1 MEHQHGGRLIEAAR
15 ENNLNPDQIIDFS
28 ANINFMGPPPLILE
42 AISSNVKKI
51 ENYPEI
57 NSKNLKKLI
66 AEKHRLTAD
75 QVTVANGAA
84 EMIYQLNKVLQ
95 PGQVLV
101 IDPTFSEYQLAAE
114 SVGAEIKHFQLSQ
127 SANFM
132 PDLEQLKANLNN
144 KIDLLFICN
153 PNNPTAHLLK
163 ADKLET
169 VIQKA
174 AENDITV
181 VIDEAFIDFLTEPA
195 QYSTIKLLDSYDNL
209 VILKSMTKLFA
220 IPGLRLGYALTNKSL
235 SLELENRRDPWS
247 VNYFSQ
253 LAGEIIFSRK
263 QEIADYVKQS
273 RKKIAVERNFL
284 SQKLKEFKKLKVY
297 QPTTNYIFINI
308 SGTDYSSAELKQE
321 LARRAVL
328 IRNCDSYHGLQ
339 DDFIRVAVKSRK
351 ENEILIENLKLL
363 LGGN

>member
-1 MEHQHGGRLIEAAR
+1 MEHQHGGKLTEAAR

-28 ANINFMGPPPLILE
+28 ANINFLGPPALILE
-42 AISSNVKKI
+42 AIRSNVKKI

-57 NSKNLKKLI
+57 NAKTLKKLI
-66 AEKHRLTAD
+66 AEKHRLAAD

-84 EMIYQLNKVLQ
+84 EMIYQLNKVLK
-95 PGQVLV
+95 PKQVLV
-101 IDPTFSEYQLAAE
+101 IDPTFSEYELAAE
-114 SVGAEIKHFQLSQ
+114 SAGAKIKHFKLNQ
-127 SANFM
+127 SADFI
-132 PDLEQLKANLNN
+132 PDLEKLKTDLNN
-144 KIDLLFICN
+144 QIDLLFICN

-163 ADKLET
+163 ADELEM

-181 VIDEAFIDFLTEPA
+181 VVDEAFIDFLTEPEK
-195 QYSTIKLLDSYDNL
+195 YSTIKLLDSYDNL

-235 SLELENRRDPWS
+235 SLELESKRDPWS

-253 LAGEIIFSRK
+253 LAGKIIFSRK
-263 QEIADYVKQS
+263 QKIADYVKQS
-273 RKKIAVERNFL
+273 RKKIAVERNYL
-284 SQKLKEFKKLKVY
+284 SQKLKEFGKLKVY

-321 LARRAVL
+321 LARKAIL

-339 DDFIRVAVKSRK
+339 DNYIRIAVKSRQ
-351 ENEILIENLKLL
+351 ENKILIEKLNFL
-363 LGGN
+363 LN

>member
-1 MEHQHGGRLIEAAR
+1 MEHQHGGKLIEAAR

-28 ANINFMGPPPLILE
+28 ANINFLGPPALILE
-42 AISSNVKKI
+42 AIKSNVKKI

-57 NSKNLKKLI
+57 NSKTLKKLI
-66 AEKHRLTAD
+66 AEKHRLNAD

-95 PGQVLV
+95 PKQVMV

-114 SVGAEIKHFQLSQ
+114 SAGAEIKHFQLSQ
-127 SANFM
+127 SANFI
-132 PDLEQLKANLNN
+132 PDLENLKAELNRNL
-144 KIDLLFICN
+144 DLLFICN

-163 ADKLET
+163 ADELET

-174 AENDITV
+174 AENAITV
-181 VIDEAFIDFLTEPA
+181 VVDEAFIDFLTEPD
-195 QYSTIKLLDSYDNL
+195 QYSTINLLDCYDNL

-235 SLELENRRDPWS
+235 SLELESKRDPWS

-253 LAGEIIFSRK
+253 LAGEIIFSDK
-263 QEIADYVKQS
+263 KEIVDYIKLS
-273 RKKIAVERNFL
+273 RQKIAVERKFL
-284 SQKLKEFKKLKVY
+284 YQKLKEFENLKVY
-297 QPTTNYIFINI
+297 RPTSNYIFIDI
-308 SGTDYSSAELKQE
+308 SETDYSSAELKQE
-321 LARRAVL
+321 LASSAIL

-339 DDFIRVAVKSRK
+339 DDFIRVAVKARK
-351 ENEILIENLKLL
+351 ENEILIEKIRSILD
-363 LGGN
+363 